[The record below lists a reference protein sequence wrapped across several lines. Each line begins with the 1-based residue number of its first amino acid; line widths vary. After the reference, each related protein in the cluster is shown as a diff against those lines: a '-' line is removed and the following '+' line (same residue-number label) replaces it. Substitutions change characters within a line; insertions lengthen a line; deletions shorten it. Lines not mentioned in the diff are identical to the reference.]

1 MTERRGDN
9 EPRDPDPW
17 ADWPRPMP
25 TGPDAGP
32 PPHTPTPPSASG
44 GGPRTDGAPP
54 WAGPPWPATDGL
66 PPPRP
71 PSDRSRIPGWLARPR
86 LAAVAVG
93 LFAAAVL
100 YRYYVLGSFNS
111 WTIFF
116 HGLPMVLALALAL
129 VPAREASP
137 TGRVFVGTTYA
148 LLLTATVSGEG
159 SICIFIAAPFIYL
172 MVGLITA
179 LIRWIDPRKGRPST
193 YGVVL
198 PVVLVA
204 SLASGASQP
213 PPTTVTAAMVV
224 DLDGAS
230 VVERLASPPVVP
242 PVEAGFLAMGFPQ
255 PVDGS
260 GGGLEVGD
268 RHRVAFSDGGALT
281 LEVAERG
288 PGSVTFVAVEDTTMI
303 GQWITWQTA
312 TFRWE
317 PAQTE
322 LDPTGAPA
330 TEVTLELTYQRLLQP
345 GWYFGPIVEAG
356 ADRAADHLLAS
367 RLG

>member
-1 MTERRGDN
+1 MTERRGDD
-9 EPRDPDPW
+9 EPAAPDPW
-17 ADWPRPMP
+17 AGWPRTTPEATNDGANPQP
-25 TGPDAGP
+25 TGTP
-32 PPHTPTPPSASG
+32 PPPWLPTNRPWPEDPAGGSWP
-44 GGPRTDGAPP
+44 GGPSPNRF
-54 WAGPPWPATDGL
+54 
-66 PPPRP
+66 RV
-71 PSDRSRIPGWLARPR
+71 PGWLARPR
-86 LAAVAVG
+86 LAAVAIG

-100 YRYYVLGSFNS
+100 YRYYVLNAFNS

-116 HGLPMVLALALAL
+116 HGLPMILALALAL

-224 DLDGAS
+224 DNDAAS
-230 VVERLASPPVVP
+230 VVARLASPPVVP

-268 RHRVAFSDGGALT
+268 RHRVTFSDGGTLT
-281 LEVAERG
+281 LEVAERQT
-288 PGSVTFVAVEDTTMI
+288 GSVTFVAVEDTTMI
-303 GQWITWQTA
+303 GQWITWQSA

-317 PAQTE
+317 PTSNQ
-322 LDPTGAPA
+322 LDPTVAST
-330 TEVTLELTYQRLLQP
+330 TEVTLELTYRRLLQP

-356 ADRAADHLLAS
+356 ADRAAAHLLAS
-367 RLG
+367 RLA